1 MNKKISYAIL
11 GSFATLLLV
20 VIVAPSGPM
29 AGVRDFLAAAAGQRP
44 GVFAMTSLTVTC
56 VGDMPLV
63 SAAWS
68 QSNNAEAYDL
78 ERKYPWANGWE
89 VTGETTE
96 LALND
101 ATWRAGYGVG
111 LYSYRVRAL
120 SALSSRL
127 SAAQTIDIGACVATP
142 APTPSATTTPPVAT
156 TTTPVTPEPAPA
168 PSPVSPVV
176 PAPAPSP
183 APAPTPTPTA
193 ATGTVATTTTSTTP
207 PAPAPAPIPAP
218 APAPVSTGA
227 SVVPANLIQNPSFET
242 DANGDNFPDLWS
254 KGGWGTSNR
263 AFTYPVPG
271 VDGNRAASISVS
283 GYVSGD
289 AKWVSGKVPVTAGKS
304 YRFSDQYLSTG
315 SSQVLLSYTNT
326 SGVVSYALLASLPSS
341 LGVWKSYT
349 ATFTAPSGAASLSV
363 YHLINSNGVLTLD
376 GLSLV
381 DLSSVTTT
389 PAPQPAPAPV
399 PAPVPSPTPTP
410 SPTPSPAPATVT
422 GKIPSWVKWGA
433 YVGWE
438 DNAMSNFEAL
448 VGKQPSMEMVFAHWG
463 NDQFPTWYAPRIK
476 DKGRTMVL
484 FWEAL
489 DYNRDYFS
497 QPEYSFD
504 SVLAGKQDAY
514 ISKFA
519 ADAKAYGGEVI
530 IIPYSEFNGD
540 WFPWGGTIGNNTPAK
555 YKAAYQYLRKFFV
568 TAPNVKFG
576 WAVNADSVPDT
587 AANQPELFYPG
598 DAYVDIVGVDGFN
611 SGKPTWMTF
620 DQVFNDPITRLK
632 VYNKPIYI
640 FSVGSQEDARKPA
653 WITDGLATQLA
664 KYPEVKAVL
673 WFNQNKEYNWLVN
686 SSAASLTAFKSVL
699 P

>member
-11 GSFATLLLV
+11 GSFASLLLMV
-20 VIVAPSGPM
+20 VVAPSGPM
-29 AGVRDFLAAAAGQRP
+29 SEVRDFLAAAAGQRP

-56 VGDMPLV
+56 AGDVPLV

-96 LALND
+96 LTLSD

-127 SAAQTIDIGACVATP
+127 SAAQTVDVGACAGAPAP
-142 APTPSATTTPPVAT
+142 APTA

-168 PSPVSPVV
+168 PV
-176 PAPAPSP
+176 PAPVPAPTPVPAPQPSP
-183 APAPTPTPTA
+183 APTTATGTVSTTTTSTPPPAPTPIV
-193 ATGTVATTTTSTTP
+193 ATGTVATTTPLTPTPSVPVVTPATSTVT
-207 PAPAPAPIPAP
+207 
-218 APAPVSTGA
+218 T
-227 SVVPANLIQNPSFET
+227 VVPLNLIQNPSFET
-242 DANGDNFPDLWS
+242 DANSDNFPDLWS

-263 AFTYPVPG
+263 AFTYPVQG
-271 VDGNRAASISVS
+271 VDGSRAASISVS

-289 AKWVSGKVPVTAGKS
+289 AKWVSGKVSIAPGKT

-326 SGVVSYALLASLPSS
+326 SGAVTYALLASLPSS
-341 LGVWKSYT
+341 LGAWKSHT
-349 ATFTAPSGAASLSV
+349 STFTAPSGAVSV
-363 YHLINSNGVLTLD
+363 SIYHLINSNGVLTLD

-381 DLSSVTTT
+381 DLSSGAATPPP
-389 PAPQPAPAPV
+389 PAPTPVPAPAPT
-399 PAPVPSPTPTP
+399 PTPTP
-410 SPTPSPAPATVT
+410 SPTPTTAT
-422 GKIPSWVKWGA
+422 GKIPSWMKWGA

-463 NDQFPTWYAPRIK
+463 NDQFPSWYAPRMK

-514 ISKFA
+514 ITKFA

-540 WFPWGGTIGNNTPAK
+540 WFPWGGTMGNNTPAK
-555 YKAAYQYLRKFFV
+555 YKAAYQYLHKFFV

-640 FSVGSQEDARKPA
+640 FSIGSQEDTRKPA
-653 WITDGLATQLA
+653 WITDGLSTQLA

-686 SSAASLTAFKSVL
+686 SSAASLAAFKSVL